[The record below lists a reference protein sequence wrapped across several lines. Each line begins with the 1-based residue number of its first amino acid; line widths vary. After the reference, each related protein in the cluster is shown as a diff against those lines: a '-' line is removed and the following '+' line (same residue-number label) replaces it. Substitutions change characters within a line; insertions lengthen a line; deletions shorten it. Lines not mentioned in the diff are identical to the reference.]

1 MSRLRW
7 HHQLIIQNGKL
18 IIASLQEMGVK
29 VIGIKEHMSLGLEYG
44 SKTLSE
50 IGEALQIFMFKAF
63 FCVAFNLI

>member
-1 MSRLRW
+1 
-7 HHQLIIQNGKL
+7 
-18 IIASLQEMGVK
+18 MGVK